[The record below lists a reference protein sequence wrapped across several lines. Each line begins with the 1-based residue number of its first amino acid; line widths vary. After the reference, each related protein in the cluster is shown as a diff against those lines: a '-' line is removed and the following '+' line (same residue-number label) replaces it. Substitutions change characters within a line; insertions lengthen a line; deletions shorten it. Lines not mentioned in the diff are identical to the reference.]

1 VVSLTEELSRWASG
15 TRLDAVPDRV
25 VSLAKSQILSQLAAI
40 RAGLDHPLGRR
51 LVRAFGPPF
60 QADAAR
66 SARVLAGLGSW
77 LNLDDTA
84 YAGHL
89 SNSTVAVP
97 LAYAR
102 ARGLDGAAL
111 LTAVVT
117 ANECAARVTAAATLG
132 PFRGQTAAHTSLV
145 GGVAGRLRAEDAPA
159 DRWADAFGLALSMPP
174 WTLFPA
180 YVGSDARALGALVPV
195 GMAMDACDAA
205 AAGFAGLRDV
215 IEHDDGFLAKFATV
229 PLPEV
234 TTAGLGSRWHTDTMS
249 FKVRPGGPGIDAA
262 VDCALEL
269 HRELGLDAG
278 ALEPAQL
285 AEVVV
290 EASIYTVQVD
300 RTSRPYMDGPRTPAG
315 ALPLSMAYAVAT
327 ALLHGDLTTADF
339 VAPAVREAAR
349 WELAGRVGVV
359 HDERMTRQLFSSVAP
374 FGEALR
380 QAGDRAKEFTARFTA
395 AAPGRPA
402 AGTVSD
408 DASRTGITEPVDPAG
423 SLEGSTKLTPARVTV
438 RLADGRTVSRERGI
452 PIGGAGPDTSRV
464 HPELM
469 RAKFLAQGG
478 DPDTAAVF
486 ADLEHADA
494 AELAHALEA
503 ALAPGAGS
511 GTDSGSGRDRRAV

>member
-1 VVSLTEELSRWASG
+1 MVTLTEELSQWACA

-25 VSLAKSQILSQLAAI
+25 VALAKSQVLSQLAAV
-40 RAGLDHPLGRR
+40 RAGLAHPLGRR
-51 LVRAFGPPF
+51 LVRAFGPPL

-66 SARVLAGLGSW
+66 GARVLAGLGSW

-102 ARGLDGAAL
+102 ARGLDGADL

-145 GGVAGRLRAEDAPA
+145 GGVAGRLRAEGAPA
-159 DRWADAFGLALSMPP
+159 ERWADAFGLALSMPP

-205 AAGFAGLRDV
+205 DAGFAGLRDV
-215 IEHDDGFLAKFATV
+215 IEHEDGFLARFATV

-234 TTAGLGSRWHTDTMS
+234 TTAGLGVRWHTDTLS

-262 VDCALEL
+262 VDCALQL
-269 HRELGLDAG
+269 HRELVPGGGLLDQAAVTG
-278 ALEPAQL
+278 
-285 AEVVV
+285 VVV
-290 EASIYTVQVD
+290 DASLYTVRVD
-300 RTSRPYMDGPRTPAG
+300 RTSRPYMAGPATPAG

-327 ALLHGDLTTADF
+327 ALLRGDLTTADF
-339 VAPAVREAAR
+339 VAPAVHEAAR
-349 WELAGRVGVV
+349 WALAGRITVV
-359 HDERMTRQLFSSVAP
+359 HDQRMTGELFSSVAP

-380 QAGDRAKEFTARFTA
+380 QAGERAKDFTARFTA
-395 AAPGRPA
+395 D
-402 AGTVSD
+402 AGTATAGGAPETD
-408 DASRTGITEPVDPAG
+408 GPAINGPGTTGPVDPAA

-438 RLADGRTVSRERGI
+438 RMADGRTVTREGGI
-452 PIGGAGPDTSRV
+452 PVGAAGPETSRT
-464 HPELM
+464 HPELV

-478 DPDTAAVF
+478 DPGTADVL

-494 AELAHALEA
+494 ADLAHALES
-503 ALAPGAGS
+503 ALAPGAS
-511 GTDSGSGRDRRAV
+511 TGRVAG